1 MCSACQDSG
10 WVKSSRWYEDEMGKH
25 EDVEGVRACRHCDAG
40 GNLALACAE
49 RGFEAVIYA

>member
-1 MCSACQDSG
+1 M
-10 WVKSSRWYEDEMGKH
+10 KSSRWYEDEMGKH